1 MLVHDWPGFHRD
13 DGFGGRWAVA
23 QSTVG
28 SLCVVVF
35 PPLFNQ
41 DLRLAK
47 AVEDL
52 AIEQFVAEPGIEAL
66 AVSVLPR

>member
-1 MLVHDWPGFHRD
+1 MLVHDRPGFHRD

-28 SLCVVVF
+28 SLGVVVF

-41 DLRLAK
+41 DLPFAK

-52 AIEQFVAEPGIEAL
+52 AIEQFVAEPGTIFDAWH
-66 AVSVLPR
+66 